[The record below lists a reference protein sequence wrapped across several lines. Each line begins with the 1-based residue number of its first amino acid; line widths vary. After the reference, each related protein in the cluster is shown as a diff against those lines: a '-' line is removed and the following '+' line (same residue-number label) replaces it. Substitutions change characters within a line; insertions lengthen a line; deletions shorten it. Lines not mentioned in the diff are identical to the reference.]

1 MLNKL
6 RWKFVL
12 INMIL
17 VTLVLTIVF
26 TAVLASSYH
35 RLEMDGVQAMER
47 VLREGDT
54 AFPKREIGGKLPG
67 GKAPQKMMTAAF
79 YVELDGGGAVQ
90 RVVGENVTV
99 MDNGALKRPS
109 YRPHA
114 HKEKPPAL
122 SVAKACAF
130 SSRAAASAF
139 ADRAGE
145 IASLTSLLKTSALV
159 GLFGLL
165 AFFGI
170 SLFLARWALRPLE
183 NHGGS
188 AAFVADASHE
198 LKTPLTVILANMG
211 SSSPTGMKPCRARQ
225 NGSNTPRRRR
235 PI

>member
-90 RVVGENVTV
+90 RQIAAEASGDGQGGYRLRGQGGVGEQRLHAGPDGAFGQLDLADILLGEGDLRREGAVLTV
-99 MDNGALKRPS
+99 LQETGLIQLS
-109 YRPHA
+109 QLQ
-114 HKEKPPAL
+114 KP
-122 SVAKACAF
+122 
-130 SSRAAASAF
+130 RQHIGHAAA
-139 ADRAGE
+139 
-145 IASLTSLLKTSALV
+145 
-159 GLFGLL
+159 
-165 AFFGI
+165 
-170 SLFLARWALRPLE
+170 
-183 NHGGS
+183 
-188 AAFVADASHE
+188 ADAH
-198 LKTPLTVILANMG
+198 G
-211 SSSPTGMKPCRARQ
+211 RQ
-225 NGSNTPRRRR
+225 IPDGVEH
-235 PI
+235 

>member
-99 MDNGALKRPS
+99 MDNGALNAIVSAARAQGKTSGVIRGESLRFLIQGSRTRRPFW
-109 YRPHA
+109 
-114 HKEKPPAL
+114 PARL
-122 SVAKACAF
+122 FWHQPVSRAMGAA
-130 SSRAAASAF
+130 SSRKIMAAA
-139 ADRAGE
+139 
-145 IASLTSLLKTSALV
+145 
-159 GLFGLL
+159 
-165 AFFGI
+165 
-170 SLFLARWALRPLE
+170 
-183 NHGGS
+183 
-188 AAFVADASHE
+188 AAVRSGC
-198 LKTPLTVILANMG
+198 LP
-211 SSSPTGMKPCRARQ
+211 
-225 NGSNTPRRRR
+225 
-235 PI
+235 

>member
-67 GKAPQKMMTAAF
+67 GKAPPKMMTAAF

-99 MDNGALKRPS
+99 MDNGALNAIVSAARRTRKNLRRYPW
-109 YRPHA
+109 R
-114 HKEKPPAL
+114 KPAL
-122 SVAKACAF
+122 SHPGQPHRLC
-130 SSRAAASAF
+130 
-139 ADRAGE
+139 G
-145 IASLTSLLKTSALV
+145 
-159 GLFGLL
+159 
-165 AFFGI
+165 
-170 SLFLARWALRPLE
+170 
-183 NHGGS
+183 
-188 AAFVADASHE
+188 
-198 LKTPLTVILANMG
+198 
-211 SSSPTGMKPCRARQ
+211 
-225 NGSNTPRRRR
+225 PRRRDRKPDLLAKNLRARR
-235 PI
+235 PFWPARLFWHQPVSRAMGAASSRKIMAAAAAVRSGCLP